1 MSEILTIGEP
11 LVVLASSEL
20 GVPLEKVAHFDR
32 YMGGAELNVAT
43 GISRL
48 GHTVNYVA
56 QVGSDPFGKFIHSEI
71 GKRNIDFEYVNTDSK
86 YWTGHQIK
94 DLVSQGDPVVF
105 NFRSDSASA
114 HFDETKIDQ
123 IDFHEI
129 KYVHMTGIFPSLSA
143 KSEVA
148 FERLLEKAFAAH
160 VPVCFDT
167 NLRPDL
173 WSNKKTMIQKINYY
187 ASRAD
192 IVLPGVGEGE
202 ILCGSKDPETITDF
216 YLESQKTKLVIV
228 KVGAKGAY
236 YKSKEGGKG
245 FVPGFKV
252 KKIKDTV
259 GAGDGFAV
267 GILTG
272 LLEKLSLKD
281 IVQRGNAIGALQV
294 QAYGDNNGYPTRT
307 GLSEFLKN
315 NMQ

>member
-11 LVVLASSEL
+11 LVVLASNEL
-20 GVPLEKVAHFDR
+20 DVPLEKVAHFDR

-48 GHTVNYVA
+48 GHSVSYVA

-71 GKRNIDFEYVNTDSK
+71 GKRNIDFEYVTTDSK

-94 DLVSQGDPVVF
+94 DLVSKGDPVVF

-123 IDFHEI
+123 IDLSEV

-143 KSEVA
+143 KSETA
-148 FERLLEKAFAAH
+148 FEKLLEKVSAAN
-160 VPVCFDT
+160 VPICFDT

-173 WSNKKTMIQKINYY
+173 WSNKKTMIRKINYY

-202 ILCGSKDPETITDF
+202 TLCGSKDPEMITDF
-216 YLESQKTKLVIV
+216 YLESPKTRLVIV

-236 YKSKEGGKG
+236 YKSKDGENG

-252 KKIKDTV
+252 KEVKDTV

-267 GILTG
+267 GVLTS
-272 LLEKLSLKD
+272 LLEKMPLKD
-281 IVQRGNAIGALQV
+281 VVQRGNAIGALQV
-294 QAYGDNNGYPTRT
+294 QAFGDNNGYPTSKELR
-307 GLSEFLKN
+307 EFLKN
-315 NMQ
+315 NM